1 MTVKIL
7 SSPAPKDIKDLS
19 NGISQVI
26 YNMSLRIIN
35 HGFIYCDD
43 PDSADLV
50 VRHAGA
56 QGGPRVDVAHCHGLL
71 PTGMRNMESWA
82 WGVNE
87 HVIDNLVRAKCITVP
102 SKWVGDTI
110 RRDMC
115 VEPHVIH
122 WAIDP
127 SEWEPGTC
135 EHYVLWAKGRPG
147 DVCSPEPMNKLAALA
162 KDIKFITTFGER
174 ADNVQSFNQTVP
186 FSQMKELLRH
196 AGVYLASTRETF
208 GIQTLEAMAC
218 AVPVL
223 GFDYAATP
231 DIVAHG
237 ETGYLARPGDYD
249 DLLTGLRYCI
259 KHRERLGAAA
269 REVALSYTWDKV
281 ASQMAAVYTKAL
293 EEHVG
298 PEVSII
304 IPCYNYAHYVSDAIG
319 SALGQDGGSFEV
331 IVVDDRSTDGS
342 RDVISRY
349 AGRVHTV
356 FKEANEGVAQARNT
370 GAAAANGKY
379 LVFLDADDMMEPGWL
394 KATLT
399 VMRRNDRIGIAYTPL
414 KSVLAQGGAKT
425 WRWPPRRSMP
435 QAQLTGANTVP
446 TCCMVRKEAFMRAG
460 GYRSRYEP
468 TEDGELWTRIVE
480 LGYDIECA
488 TEKPLFLYR
497 VGHQSLS
504 WGKSLPDYMAWHQ
517 PSKIG
522 RPPFAAAGT
531 PPKQSW
537 PVRDYDQPLVSVVV
551 AHREGGL
558 LDGLIDTIDSIVG
571 QTYQFWELL
580 LIARTSGDLDLRPF
594 PFVKIHAFGWDVS
607 SEQLL
612 NYGAKQAK
620 APLITPALS
629 GDAFDGHFIER
640 ALYAWQTRGE
650 IAGCIPLAWWEHI
663 GGMQDGETVTAF
675 VRRLTEEGLYKENKE
690 TWHAEDVQGDR
701 RVHAAIRQVAPA

>member
-1 MTVKIL
+1 MIRIW
-7 SSPAPKDIKDLS
+7 SSPHPKDIKSVD
-19 NGISQVI
+19 NGISQAI
-26 YNMSLRIIN
+26 YNLSLRIIN
-35 HGFIYCDD
+35 YGYTYVDV
-43 PDSADLV
+43 PESADLI

-71 PTGMRNMESWA
+71 PTGMRNLESWA
-82 WGVNE
+82 WGVNG

-102 SKWVGDTI
+102 SQWVGDTI

-115 VEPHVIH
+115 VEPHVVE
-122 WAIDP
+122 WAIDGN
-127 SEWEPGTC
+127 EWDPGAC
-135 EHYVLWAKGRPG
+135 EHYVLWAKGRAG
-147 DVCSPEPMNKLAALA
+147 DVCSPEPVNKLATMAS
-162 KDIKFITTFGER
+162 DVKFITTFGEQTG
-174 ADNVQSFNQTVP
+174 NVQSFNQTVP
-186 FSQMKELLRH
+186 FRQMKELIRN
-196 AGVYLASTRETF
+196 AGVYLATTRETF

-231 DIVAHG
+231 DIVTHG

-249 DLLTGLRYCI
+249 DLLAGLRYCI
-259 KHRERLGAAA
+259 KHRKRLGEAA
-269 REVALSYTWDKV
+269 REVALTYTWDRV
-281 ASQMAAVYTKAL
+281 ASQMAEVYTEAL
-293 EEHVG
+293 EPHIG

-304 IPCYNYAHYVSDAIG
+304 IPCYNYAHFVGDAIG

-331 IVVDDRSTDGS
+331 IVVDDKSTDNS
-342 RDVISRY
+342 RDVISHY
-349 AGRVHTV
+349 AGRVTTV
-356 FKEANEGVAQARNT
+356 FKEQNEGVAQARNT
-370 GAAAANGKY
+370 GAASANGKY
-379 LVFLDADDMMEPGWL
+379 LAFLDSDDMMEPGWL

-399 VMRRNDRIGIAYTPL
+399 IMRRNDRLGIAYTPL
-414 KSVLAQGGAKT
+414 KGLLQHGGAKV
-425 WRWPPRRSMP
+425 WGWPPRSGMP

-446 TCCMVRKEAFMRAG
+446 TCCLVRKEAFMRAG

-497 VGHQSLS
+497 VGHPSLS
-504 WGKSLPDYMAWHQ
+504 RGKSLPDYMAWHQ

-522 RPPFAAAGT
+522 RPPFAATGS
-531 PPKQSW
+531 PPKKSW
-537 PVRDYDQPLVSVVV
+537 PVRDYDQPLVSIVV

-558 LDGLIDTIDSIVG
+558 LDGLLDTIDSIVG

-580 LIARTSGDLDLRPF
+580 LIVRASGDLDLRPF
-594 PFVKIHAFGWDVS
+594 PFVKVHDVGWDVS

-650 IAGCIPLAWWEHI
+650 IAGCIPLAWWEHV
-663 GGMQDGETVTAF
+663 GGMQDGETITEF
-675 VRRLTEEGLYKENKE
+675 VNRLAEVGLYKEKKE
-690 TWHAEDVQGDR
+690 AWHAEDVQGQH
-701 RVHAAIRQVAPA
+701 VQGAVVAQAVPA